1 MISPKIDAALEKT
14 KARMN
19 SRPRI
24 LLADDHT
31 MLLDA
36 FQRLLEPRCE
46 IVGTA
51 CDGRALIDL
60 AANTRPDV
68 IVLDISMPGLNG
80 MDACAQLRRK
90 MPGIRL
96 VFLTVNED
104 PDIAAEAINLGA
116 SGYLLKSSAPVE
128 LFTAI
133 EQALAGKTYI
143 TPLVTKGMPLGVF
156 LGQAVKPGV
165 EKLTERQREVLQLLA
180 EGRAMKEVADLLHVS
195 ARTVAF
201 HKYTIM
207 EHLGLKTS
215 AELVQY
221 ALEHGMLKKRS

>member
-1 MISPKIDAALEKT
+1 MK
-14 KARMN
+14 R
-19 SRPRI
+19 RPRI

-36 FQRLLEPRCE
+36 FRRLLEPRCE

-60 AANTRPDV
+60 AASTRPDV
-68 IVLDISMPGLNG
+68 IVLDIAMPGLNG
-80 MDACAQLRRK
+80 IDACAQLRRK

-104 PDIAAEAINLGA
+104 PDIAAEAIRLGA
-116 SGYLLKSSAPVE
+116 SGYLLKSSASAE

-143 TPLVTKGMPLGVF
+143 TPLVTKGVPLGVF
-156 LGQAVKPGV
+156 LYQAVKPGV

-221 ALEHGMLKKRS
+221 ALEHGMLKKRD

>member
-1 MISPKIDAALEKT
+1 MQARVDVARKILQPME
-14 KARMN
+14 RL
-19 SRPRI
+19 PRI

-36 FQRLLEPRCE
+36 FKRLLEPRCE
-46 IVGTA
+46 VVGTA

-60 AANTRPDV
+60 AGSTRPDV

-80 MDACAQLRRK
+80 IDACAQIHQK
-90 MPGIRL
+90 MPGLRL

-104 PDIAAEAINLGA
+104 PDIAAEAIRLGA
-116 SGYLLKSSAPVE
+116 SGYLLKSSATAE

-133 EQALAGKTYI
+133 EQALAGKIYI
-143 TPLVTKGMPLGVF
+143 TPLLTNGVPLAVF
-156 LGQAVKPGV
+156 LGQATKARV
-165 EKLTERQREVLQLLA
+165 EKLTTRQREVLQLFA
-180 EGRAMKEVADLLHVS
+180 EGHLMKEIADILHVS

-201 HKYTIM
+201 HKYAIM
-207 EHLGLKTS
+207 EQLGLRTS

-221 ALEHGMLKKRS
+221 ALEHGMLKKRR

>member
-1 MISPKIDAALEKT
+1 
-14 KARMN
+14 MN
-19 SRPRI
+19 RRPRI

-36 FQRLLEPRCE
+36 FRRLLEPRCE

-51 CDGRALIDL
+51 CDGRALLEL
-60 AANTRPDV
+60 AADTNPDV
-68 IVLDISMPGLNG
+68 IVLDISMPLLNG
-80 MDACAQLRRK
+80 MDACVQLRRK
-90 MPGIRL
+90 MPGVRF

-104 PDIAAEAINLGA
+104 PAIAAKAIGLGA
-116 SGYLLKSSAPVE
+116 SGYLLKNSASGE

-143 TPLVTKGMPLGVF
+143 TPLLTKGVPLGVF
-156 LGQAVKPGV
+156 LRQARKPDA
-165 EKLTERQREVLQLLA
+165 EKLTARQREVLQLLA
-180 EGRAMKEVADLLHVS
+180 EGRAMKEVADLLQVS
-195 ARTVAF
+195 TRTVAF

-207 EHLGLKTS
+207 EHLGVKTS

-221 ALEHGMLKKRS
+221 AVEHGMLRKRI